1 MSVQHRANNFE
12 FLNMQ
17 QSRGAID
24 FHRGSLTWMHNVIH
38 WPTFYNECEKFW
50 NRETVEE
57 KSWLALYYA
66 VLSTLMI
73 HQRFF
78 LKSLKDR
85 WYTYTRITC
94 IESARTILEEYY
106 ASFKDES
113 SDMWTILAHVTT
125 ASIILLLDY
134 LLSEDSVPSNYQL
147 VCDCLS
153 LMERSEKH
161 STIHAKGTRLIRIL
175 SSHAQQKSPPDLSQI
190 ALMLRDGEASNEQ
203 AELQSMG
210 NGHNAGAEMW
220 DWDSVFFNSFDMTFD
235 GTFL

>member
-1 MSVQHRANNFE
+1 MDDSCPRHNRLGISIPQTALSKLNNV
-12 FLNMQ
+12 
-17 QSRGAID
+17 
-24 FHRGSLTWMHNVIH
+24 SLLISG
-38 WPTFYNECEKFW
+38 
-50 NRETVEE
+50 R
-57 KSWLALYYA
+57 L
-66 VLSTLMI
+66 
-73 HQRFF
+73 Q
-78 LKSLKDR
+78 
-85 WYTYTRITC
+85 
-94 IESARTILEEYY
+94 
-106 ASFKDES
+106 
-113 SDMWTILAHVTT
+113 
-125 ASIILLLDY
+125 IILLLDY